1 MSNKTIWKII
11 KECCETDSETAV
23 ILLEAAGMACEN
35 NLRKVFILRAPDY
48 IFRVPNY
55 CICDPLFERDY
66 DSIKDQFK
74 NKKEININ
82 IVCFYMQKN
91 KNYELQV
98 TNKTRVVD
106 VKKMFAQNAGIN
118 YNNVKIRFL
127 FKGQE
132 LLDDNLLCYNDV
144 EDMSKIQVV
153 VNNL

>member
-1 MSNKTIWKII
+1 
-11 KECCETDSETAV
+11 
-23 ILLEAAGMACEN
+23 
-35 NLRKVFILRAPDY
+35 
-48 IFRVPNY
+48 
-55 CICDPLFERDY
+55 
-66 DSIKDQFK
+66 
-74 NKKEININ
+74 
-82 IVCFYMQKN
+82 MQKN
-91 KNYELQV
+91 KNYQLQV

-106 VKKMFAQNAGIN
+106 AKKMFAQNAGIN

>member
-1 MSNKTIWKII
+1 M
-11 KECCETDSETAV
+11 ECVD
-23 ILLEAAGMACEN
+23 G
-35 NLRKVFILRAPDY
+35 NLRKVILSDSPNV
-48 IFRVPNY
+48 IFYVPNF

-66 DSIKDQFK
+66 ESLKEEFK

-91 KNYELQV
+91 KNYQIQV

-106 VKKMFAQNAGIN
+106 AKKLFAQNAGIN